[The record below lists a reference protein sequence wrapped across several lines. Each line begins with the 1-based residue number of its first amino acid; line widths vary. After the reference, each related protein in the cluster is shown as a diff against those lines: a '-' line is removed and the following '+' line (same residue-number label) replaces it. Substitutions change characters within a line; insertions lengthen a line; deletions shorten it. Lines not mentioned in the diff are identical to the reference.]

1 MKCEVWTVTYELWSL
16 NFEVFRIFL
25 YEPPHDKTNKM
36 AWMPDWSVS
45 SLSAQ
50 PHCWFCHEVAHIYLT
65 ILENLEVWNVNCD
78 VWTENYEVT
87 TCLS

>member
-16 NFEVFRIFL
+16 NFEVFRISL
-25 YEPPHDKTNKM
+25 YGC
-36 AWMPDWSVS
+36 PDWSES

-65 ILENLEVWNVNCD
+65 ILENLEVWSVKYELWTVKCD
-78 VWTENYEVT
+78 VWTVNYEVT